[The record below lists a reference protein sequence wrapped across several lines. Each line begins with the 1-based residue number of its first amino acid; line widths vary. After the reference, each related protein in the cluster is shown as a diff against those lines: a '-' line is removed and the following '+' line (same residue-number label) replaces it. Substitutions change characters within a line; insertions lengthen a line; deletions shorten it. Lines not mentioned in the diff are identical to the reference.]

1 MLASAPMSKIV
12 IADDDP
18 IVRHILSAILG
29 DTYQITLC
37 ETGEA
42 CISHFESDS
51 ADLLFLDI
59 QLPDLSGPEV
69 LAKVRAINSSVKIVA
84 ISANP
89 EEEMRQIFGDLA
101 PPDFFLEKPFTPDK
115 VLALL

>member
-1 MLASAPMSKIV
+1 MTKIV

-29 DTYQITLC
+29 DSYQLTLC
-37 ETGEA
+37 ETGEE
-42 CISHFESDS
+42 CVSHFQTSS

-69 LAKVRAINSSVKIVA
+69 LAQVRGLSPEVKIVA

-89 EEEMRQIFGDLA
+89 EEEMREIFGENA
-101 PPDFFLEKPFTPDK
+101 PDFFLEKPFTPDR